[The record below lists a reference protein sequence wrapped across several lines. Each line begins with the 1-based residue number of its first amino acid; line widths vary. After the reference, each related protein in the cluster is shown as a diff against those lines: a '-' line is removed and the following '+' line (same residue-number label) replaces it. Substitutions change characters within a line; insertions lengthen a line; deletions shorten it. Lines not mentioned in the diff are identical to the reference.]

1 MRLDLDAV
9 SVTLGRRTVVHDVS
23 LTVPAG
29 GFAALVGPN
38 GSGKSTLLR
47 TVYRAVRPGSG
58 TVRLDGRDLWSMPPA
73 HAARSVGVLMQEQ
86 HTGFEF
92 TVAETV
98 ALGRTPHLGFF
109 DRFRREDHAAVAEA
123 LDRTGLAAFAGRRVG
138 QLSGGE
144 RQRVLLARA
153 LAGRPRLLVLDEPTN
168 HLDVRHQLDLLE
180 LVRDLDVTVLAA
192 LHSLDLAATYAD
204 TVAVLRQGR
213 LVAHGPA
220 ADVLIPATIGEVF
233 EVDATVPPGACVHGG
248 AGVHGGSGFVLRPR
262 CVCPDRPCHWSCRNR
277 TGTLLSDAR

>member
-1 MRLDLDAV
+1 MRLDIDAV
-9 SVTLGRRTVVHDVS
+9 SVALGGRDVVEEVS
-23 LTVPAG
+23 LAIPAG
-29 GFAALVGPN
+29 SFTALVGPN

-47 TVYRAVRPGSG
+47 TVYRALRPHTGEI
-58 TVRLDGRDLWSMPPA
+58 RLDGRDLWSMPAA
-73 HAARSVGVLMQEQ
+73 HAARNVGVLMQEQ

-109 DRFRREDHAAVAEA
+109 DRLTGADRAAIAEA
-123 LDRTGLAAFAGRRVG
+123 LERTGLTSYADRRVG
-138 QLSGGE
+138 RLSGGE

-168 HLDVRHQLDLLE
+168 HLDVRHQLDILE
-180 LVRDLDVTVLAA
+180 LVRDLDITVLAA

-204 TVAVLRQGR
+204 TVAVLREGR
-213 LVAHGPA
+213 MVTHGPA
-220 ADVLIPATIGEVF
+220 ADVLTPATIGEVF
-233 EVDATVPPGACVHGG
+233 DVDATVHDAGGRPGFA
-248 AGVHGGSGFVLRPR
+248 LRPR

-277 TGTLLSDAR
+277 METLLTDAR